1 MKDAIFSILLGY
13 SLGCI
18 NPAKLISMI
27 KNIDLRKNGTGN
39 LGGTNVFVSVGKGL
53 GVLVMLFD
61 IFKAFFAVYLSQM
74 LFDSFAYSGIFAGAF
89 AIVGHVFPFYL
100 RFKGGKGT
108 ACLGGIIL
116 ALNWKLFIPVL
127 LISLTVAFI
136 TNYTCM
142 TAITGATVFPI
153 AYALVSKSALC
164 FLILALA
171 CGLIIF
177 KHKDNIS
184 RIKNKT
190 EPTLRKS
197 TSAN

>member
-18 NPAKLISMI
+18 SPAKLISMI

-53 GVLVMLFD
+53 GVLVMLVD
-61 IFKAFFAVYLSQM
+61 ILKAFFAVYLSQI
-74 LFDSFAYSGIFAGAF
+74 LFESFAYSGVLAGAF
-89 AIVGHVFPFYL
+89 AIVGHIFPFYL

-116 ALNWKLFIPVL
+116 ALDWRLFIPVL
-127 LISLTVAFI
+127 LIALIAAFI

-153 AYALVSKSALC
+153 AYALVSKCSVC
-164 FLILALA
+164 FFILALA
-171 CGLIIF
+171 CGLIVY
-177 KHKDNIS
+177 KHKDNLS

-197 TSAN
+197 VAN

>member
-18 NPAKLISMI
+18 SPAKLVAII
-27 KNIDLRKNGTGN
+27 KNIDLRHKGTGN

-74 LFDSFAYSGIFAGAF
+74 LFENFAYSGVIAGAF
-89 AIVGHVFPFYL
+89 AIVGHVFPFYM

-116 ALNWKLFIPVL
+116 ALNWKLFIPAL
-127 LISLTVAFI
+127 LISLLVAFI

-153 AYALVSKSALC
+153 AYALVSKCTVCFFVLAIACAL
-164 FLILALA
+164 IV
-171 CGLIIF
+171 F
-177 KHKDNIS
+177 KHKDNLS

-197 TSAN
+197 ASTN